1 MNISI
6 IVPVLNEA
14 ALIRESL
21 TCLRERAPKAE
32 IIVVDGTSSD
42 RTTEFAAGLCNR
54 LLQTAPG
61 RARQLNAGS
70 HAAEGEVLWFLHI
83 DATIPDSAIAEIES
97 ALKNREIV
105 GGFFRM
111 RFPRRSFIYRFS
123 DCFAHYA
130 GLLLRIRYG
139 DHGFFCRREIFE
151 KIGGFPEVVLME
163 DADFFRKLRRAGR
176 TAVVR
181 QPIVVNPRRY
191 EQIGPARLTLAFG
204 LIGLLYIFHAPRR
217 LLLSIY
223 RHTCCRS
230 SLHACSTN
238 DFCSYSRR

>member
-1 MNISI
+1 MLRKVRLCAGEMNISI

-21 TCLRERAPKAE
+21 TCLRQRAPKAE
-32 IIVVDGTSSD
+32 IVVVDGTSSD

-54 LLQTAPG
+54 LLQTVPG
-61 RARQLNAGS
+61 RARQMNTGAR
-70 HAAEGEVLWFLHI
+70 AAEGEVLWFLHI
-83 DATIPDSAIAEIES
+83 DATISESAIAEIES

-139 DHGFFCRREIFE
+139 DHGFFCRREIFDE
-151 KIGGFPEVVLME
+151 IGGFPEVALME

-176 TAVVR
+176 ITVIS

-191 EQIGPARLTLAFG
+191 ERIGPFRLTLAFG
-204 LIGLLYIFHAPRR
+204 LIGLLYFFQAPRQ
-217 LLLSIY
+217 LLEKIY
-223 RHTCCRS
+223 LRTCCRS
-230 SLHACSTN
+230 S
-238 DFCSYSRR
+238 

>member
-14 ALIRESL
+14 ALVRESL
-21 TCLRERAPKAE
+21 TCLRESAPKAE
-32 IIVVDGTSSD
+32 IVVVDGTSSD
-42 RTTEFAAGLCNR
+42 RTTKFAAGLCNR

-61 RARQLNAGS
+61 RARQLNAGAR
-70 HAAEGEVLWFLHI
+70 AAQGEVLWFLHI
-83 DATIPDSAIAEIES
+83 DATISESAIAEIES

-105 GGFFRM
+105 GGFFRI
-111 RFPRRSFIYRFS
+111 RFPRRAFVYRFS

-130 GLLLRIRYG
+130 GLLLGIRYG

-176 TAVVR
+176 IAVVR

-191 EQIGPARLTLAFG
+191 ELIGPSRLTFAFG
-204 LIGLLYIFHAPRR
+204 VIGLLYFFRAPRR
-217 LLLSIY
+217 LLRSIY
-223 RHTCCRS
+223 RHMCCRS
-230 SLHACSTN
+230 
-238 DFCSYSRR
+238 